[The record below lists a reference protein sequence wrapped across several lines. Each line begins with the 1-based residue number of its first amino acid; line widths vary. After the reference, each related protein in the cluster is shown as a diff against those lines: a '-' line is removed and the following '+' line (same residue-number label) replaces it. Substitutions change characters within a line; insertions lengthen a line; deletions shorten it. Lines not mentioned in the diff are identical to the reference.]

1 MGHTHTAGTR
11 EQRAWERWEHG
22 EEPVV
27 NEPCGTQIKA
37 QVCGLRNVLRHSEDQ
52 TPNPWGKEEHVE
64 APAQSHPLHPT
75 HQCQA
80 APQWNILLL
89 EGICLHSG
97 QIKGFCCLELPHLH
111 NQPQFPLQ
119 TGFSSMFHICDHHQL
134 LGHSWRQQIH
144 LSFNSAKL
152 RNSVPI

>member
-1 MGHTHTAGTR
+1 MQTQSWGGRQSFPTPAGTGRTGGTHTHTAGTR

-37 QVCGLRNVLRHSEDQ
+37 QVCGLRNVLWHSEDQ

-97 QIKGFCCLELPHLH
+97 QIKGFCCLGAAPSSQPTPISPPNWFFFYASHL
-111 NQPQFPLQ
+111 
-119 TGFSSMFHICDHHQL
+119 
-134 LGHSWRQQIH
+134 
-144 LSFNSAKL
+144 
-152 RNSVPI
+152 

>member
-1 MGHTHTAGTR
+1 MQTQSWGGRQSFPTPVGTGRTSGTHTHSWDTGAEGLG
-11 EQRAWERWEHG
+11 EVGHG

-27 NEPCGTQIKA
+27 NELCGTQIKA
-37 QVCGLRNVLRHSEDQ
+37 QVCGLRNVLWHSEDE

-64 APAQSHPLHPT
+64 AAAWSHPLCPT

-119 TGFSSMFHICDHHQL
+119 TGFSSL
-134 LGHSWRQQIH
+134 YVSH
-144 LSFNSAKL
+144 L
-152 RNSVPI
+152 